1 MKENSGAMTYDLYAS
16 LGLVVHTMVQ
26 FGSKRAQAA
35 ENILFSGYKLII
47 CRIRRVV
54 MVRSRRSVRSWFRR
68 NVYESRWDTERNL
81 KELSG
86 KERWNHIN
94 DTVREVHLEE
104 QHEH

>member
-1 MKENSGAMTYDLYAS
+1 MKGDSGAMTDDLYVG

-35 ENILFSGYKLII
+35 KHILFSGCKLLI

-54 MVRSRRSVRSWFRR
+54 MVRSRRSVGSWFRS
-68 NVYESRWDTERNL
+68 NVYESRRDTKRNL

-86 KERWNHIN
+86 KERWDHIGN
-94 DTVREVHLEE
+94 SVRKVHRGAS
-104 QHEH
+104 